1 MVKKPLT
8 DPPACTAN
16 LLAMTD
22 TLDILGGKWKLLILH
37 YLILRENEINTF
49 KKIEKDLNG
58 ISAKVLSKELKDLEA
73 HRLISREVQETKPVT
88 VAYVITEYGKTTNDL
103 INTLVEWGRN
113 HRIQLLSDEM
123 K

>member
-8 DPPACTAN
+8 DPPECTAN

-37 YLILRENEINTF
+37 YLILREKEINTF
-49 KKIEKDLNG
+49 KKIKRDLIG

-73 HRLISREVQETKPVT
+73 HRLVSRQIQDTKPIT
-88 VAYVITEYGKTTNDL
+88 VAYAITEYGKTTNDL
-103 INTLVEWGRN
+103 INTLVEWGEKSPHSVIIR
-113 HRIQLLSDEM
+113 
-123 K
+123 